1 MKSIRVEIQR
11 FAQAPK
17 IRPLAR
23 SPPNRYEA
31 IVSMRKTGCAVAMV
45 ILYSVL
51 AVAGIAWA
59 ATPRGEALSQ
69 SWCSQGHAIKPNQSS
84 ANPAAPRFSDVAAEP
99 SITGYLLRVFLKTP
113 HSKMPNIMLKPED
126 MDDIVS
132 YILSLKP
139 RR

>member
-1 MKSIRVEIQR
+1 MST
-11 FAQAPK
+11 
-17 IRPLAR
+17 
-23 SPPNRYEA
+23 
-31 IVSMRKTGCAVAMV
+31 RKTGYVIAMV
-45 ILYSVL
+45 IAYTVL
-51 AVAGIAWA
+51 SAAGDAWA

-69 SWCSQGHAIKPNQSS
+69 SWCSQCHAVKPDQSS

-99 SITGYLLRVFLKTP
+99 SITEYSLRAFLTTP
-113 HSKMPNIMLKPED
+113 HPTMPNIMIKADD